1 MTRSLSPWTDEL
13 TQKLRELWPTYSANQ
28 IVVIFGRDHGFYLT
42 RNAVI
47 GKAHR
52 LSIDLKTRP
61 MAPPK
66 LDKPKIRRRMG
77 TLKISVVAPQA
88 APVPF
93 VPRVVAAAPPRNL
106 TLLELTDDACKWE
119 CSGQDDA
126 SEFRFCGHDSIEG
139 KPYCAAH
146 CKTSYLAPTKPN
158 KMKAAA

>member
-13 TQKLRELWPTYSANQ
+13 TQKLRELWPTYTAGQ

-66 LDKPKIRRRMG
+66 LDKPRIRRRMG
-77 TLKISVVAPQA
+77 PLKSLAAPQA
-88 APVPF
+88 TPAPF
-93 VPRVVAAAPPRNL
+93 VPRIVETMPPRHL
-106 TLLELTDDACKWE
+106 TFAELTDDACKWE
-119 CSGQDDA
+119 CSGQDDV
-126 SEFRFCGHDSIEG
+126 SEFRFCGHVAADG
-139 KPYCAAH
+139 KPYCSNH
-146 CKTSYLAPTKPN
+146 CRIAYLAPPKPN